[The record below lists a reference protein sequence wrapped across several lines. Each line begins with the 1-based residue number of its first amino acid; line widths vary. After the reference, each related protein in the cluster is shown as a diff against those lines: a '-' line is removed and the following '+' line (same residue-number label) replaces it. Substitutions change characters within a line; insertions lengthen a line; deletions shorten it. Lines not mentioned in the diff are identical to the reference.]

1 MTSQTSPSEL
11 AQALDAVSDIYVLYD
26 RDLRILYHN
35 EANRAAMRAVGIDP
49 ELAVGK
55 VVTEVLP
62 FLEGTVGL
70 AETRRAMRDRVETT
84 WEETY
89 EDNLRLRGRAYPAG
103 DDRLVVM
110 AQNITAE
117 WQAQRRLA
125 EVEQRSRQDAERSA
139 RFTHHLHDL
148 AIDLAAAST
157 PVEISRAVLETI
169 REAFG
174 ADRGRVMILEDDRN
188 TVRAL
193 DAYGFDPA
201 AIAEWGTYTL
211 DRSTPSLHVV
221 NSREP
226 VYLESLQDTHR
237 QFPLHVPVLE
247 RVGTAALALVPI
259 VRDGETRGL
268 ISIGFAE
275 PRPMSGD
282 ERAVMRTIGLQ
293 CAQALDRSMAFE
305 AERAARASAE
315 EANRAKGEFLAA
327 MSHELR
333 TPLNAIGGYAEL
345 LAMGVQG
352 PVNEL
357 QAQHLERITR
367 NQRHLLGLINE
378 ILNFA
383 RLEAGKLE
391 LHAVPVSM
399 NALIDSLETLI
410 APQLHE
416 KHIQYAATCADPSI
430 VAVGDPERV
439 RQSLLNLLSN
449 AAKFTPREGRVWVEC
464 SAEGRTVSVSVH
476 DTGIGIPAERLHE
489 VFDPFVQVHRSLTS
503 VTEGTGLGLAISRD
517 LARRMGGDITAQSV
531 VGEGSVFTLTLPRL
545 LD

>member
-1 MTSQTSPSEL
+1 MTSQSSPSEL
-11 AQALDAVSDIYVLYD
+11 AQALDAVSDIYILYD
-26 RDLRILYHN
+26 RDFRILYHN
-35 EANRAAMRAVGIDP
+35 AANRAAMRAVGIDP
-49 ELAVGK
+49 DDAVGK
-55 VVTEVLP
+55 VVTDVLP
-62 FLEGTVGL
+62 FLEGTVGM
-70 AETRRAMRDRVETT
+70 AESRRAMRERIETS

-117 WQAQRRLA
+117 WLAHRRVA
-125 EVEQRSRQDAERSA
+125 ELELRSRAEAEQSA

-148 AIDLAAAST
+148 AIELAAAST
-157 PVEISRAVLETI
+157 PAEISHAVLETL
-169 REAFG
+169 RDAFG

-188 TVRAL
+188 TVRAI
-193 DAYGFDPA
+193 DAFGFDEA
-201 AIAEWGTYTL
+201 GIAEWLTYTL

-221 NSREP
+221 NTREP
-226 VYLESLQDTHR
+226 VYLESREDTLR
-237 QFPLHVPVLE
+237 QFPLHAPVLD
-247 RVGTAALALVPI
+247 RVGTVALALVPI
-259 VRDGETRGL
+259 VREAQVRGL
-268 ISIGFAE
+268 ISIGWANA
-275 PRPMSGD
+275 RTMSIE

-293 CAQALDRSMAFE
+293 CAQSLDRAMAFE
-305 AERAARASAE
+305 AERVARASAE

-352 PVNEL
+352 PVSEL
-357 QAQHLERITR
+357 QVQHLERITR

-378 ILNFA
+378 ILNYA

-391 LHAVPVSM
+391 LHAVPVTM
-399 NALIDSLETLI
+399 HTLLDSLETLV

-416 KHIQYAATCADPSI
+416 KRIQYSAACDDRSI
-430 VAVGDPERV
+430 VAIGDPERV
-439 RQSLLNLLSN
+439 RQALLNLLSN

-464 SAEGRTVSVSVH
+464 SADECTVSVSVH
-476 DTGIGIPAERLHE
+476 DTGIGIPPGRLHE

-517 LARRMGGDITAQSV
+517 LARRMGGDITARSEV
-531 VGEGSVFTLTLPRL
+531 AEGSVFTLSLPRL